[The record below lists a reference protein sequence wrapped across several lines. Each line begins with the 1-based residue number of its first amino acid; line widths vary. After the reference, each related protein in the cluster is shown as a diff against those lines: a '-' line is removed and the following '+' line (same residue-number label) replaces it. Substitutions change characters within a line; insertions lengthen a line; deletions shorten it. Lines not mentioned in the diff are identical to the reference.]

1 MSKINYHLD
10 EMSEFCSKGDSVGF
24 SPAPE
29 MNLILRSLLRK
40 RSCVEGMEV
49 CQMAGRSTGKA
60 CLLSTCMG
68 VCLLSLI
75 DAKRQVLLCP
85 SGANS

>member
-24 SPAPE
+24 SPALE

-49 CQMAGRSTGKA
+49 CQMAGRSTGKS
-60 CLLSTCMG
+60 LLVVYVYGC
-68 VCLLSLI
+68 
-75 DAKRQVLLCP
+75 VLAISNRC
-85 SGANS
+85 